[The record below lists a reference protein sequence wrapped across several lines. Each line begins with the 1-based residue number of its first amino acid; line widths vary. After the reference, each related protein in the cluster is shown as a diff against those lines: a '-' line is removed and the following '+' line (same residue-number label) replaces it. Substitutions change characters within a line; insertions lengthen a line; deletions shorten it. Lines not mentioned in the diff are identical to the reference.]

1 VHTTVSVIKVDV
13 GSLAGHVKVPE
24 ELLKLC
30 ETSLSRALRKG
41 VIEDFRVTSCGDDIE
56 LIMSQGFQESE
67 GKLLGPV
74 DLFDDIAFDYSR
86 RKAMEI
92 SDYMR
97 RHGPFEPYLLH
108 PEALEYTTLPQVI
121 ERLKKRFEPVE

>member
-1 VHTTVSVIKVDV
+1 MPARRRLIGPPPVIALGFKV
-13 GSLAGHVKVPE
+13 
-24 ELLKLC
+24 
-30 ETSLSRALRKG
+30 
-41 VIEDFRVTSCGDDIE
+41 
-56 LIMSQGFQESE
+56 SE

-74 DLFDDIAFDYSR
+74 DLFDNIAFDYSR

-97 RHGPFEPYLLH
+97 RHGPFEPHLLY
-108 PEALEYTTLPQVI
+108 PEGLEYTTLPQVI